1 MASAFTTSPL
11 KRSARS
17 TPSLVFPTPVDPMT
31 KTTPGRLQS
40 CLLAA
45 AAIADAIRELPAQNT
60 RRSDAPGS
68 RRLQTITVDAHFPSC
83 ARRCATV
90 YLGEHTHACT
100 AQHTLRVPFREIAET
115 VSYMAAVSPA
125 FCAHMTTSTSPIC
138 LVNAFALRMYSG
150 RHRG

>member
-1 MASAFTTSPL
+1 MASALTTSPL

-40 CLLAA
+40 CLLVA

-90 YLGEHTHACT
+90 YLGEHTRVCT
-100 AQHTLRVPFREIAET
+100 ARVPFREITET
-115 VSYMAAVSPA
+115 VSYMATVSPA